1 MTFNDWWENVGQR
14 IQQSQ
19 YSSREEFIKCIARMA
34 WEDAMESSLEEMIS
48 FEALNYNK
56 EKEHG

>member
-1 MTFNDWWENVGQR
+1 MTFNDWWESVGQL

-19 YSSREEFIKCIARMA
+19 YSTRDEFVKCIARMA
-34 WEDAMESSLEEMIS
+34 WEDAMENSLEEMIS

-56 EKEHG
+56 DKEHG